1 MIKQPKYF
9 VSKPKGQTAIEE
21 SPAPI
26 ALQAVAPTP
35 KRLQLPRIALPKST
49 KIAHFAVLGVG
60 LSTLCGLSLLVA
72 VTSGLIH
79 ASTFKDNLPQL
90 FPKAPEGVIVA
101 GSAGTGG
108 QGLSFDIKTAD
119 ARVEI
124 VRSFLDRYNSP
135 LTPQDHYAQELVASA
150 DRYGLDYRLLPAI
163 MMQESNL
170 CKASDPKLHNCLGF
184 GIHANG
190 TLGFDTYEEGF
201 DRAAKEL
208 KANYIDQGLVTPEQ
222 IMKKYTPSSN
232 GSWANS
238 VNQWIAEME
247 HNDREVGKTAT
258 ADANLLEY
266 VVKR

>member
-1 MIKQPKYF
+1 MMKQPKYF
-9 VSKPKGQTAIEE
+9 VSKKKEDTSPEIQTPELV
-21 SPAPI
+21 SV
-26 ALQAVAPTP
+26 VAP
-35 KRLQLPRIALPKST
+35 KAHYVLPVRSLFQQGKLARTLI
-49 KIAHFAVLGVG
+49 LGIG
-60 LSTLCGLSLLVA
+60 LASICGLTLLVA
-72 VTSGLIH
+72 SSSGIIQAYNL
-79 ASTFKDNLPQL
+79 KQNLPSL
-90 FPKAPEGVIVA
+90 FPEPPSGVIVA
-101 GSAGTGG
+101 GPSGGGG
-108 QGLSFDIKTAD
+108 QGLAFDLQTAD

-124 VRSFLDRYNSP
+124 VRSFLARYNSP
-135 LTPQDHYAQELVASA
+135 LTPQDHFAQALVDAA
-150 DRYGLDYRLLPAI
+150 DKYSLDYRLLPAI

-201 DRAAKEL
+201 ERAAKEL

-232 GSWANS
+232 GSWADS

-247 HNDREVGKTAT
+247 HNDREAGKTAT

-266 VVKR
+266 TAKK